1 MWLSKYVAK
10 SGLCSRRKAAELIKK
25 GKIQVNGKTVT
36 EPNYVVAEGD
46 TVTYKG
52 MRLFPVDN
60 PVYILLNK
68 PKNVITTVRDE
79 RGRKTVLDL
88 LSKEDR
94 QTKLFPVGRLDRN
107 TTGVLLLTNDGTLA
121 HKLTHPRF
129 EVQKVYH
136 VKLDKP
142 LSEADK
148 QKIEQGVQLDDGP
161 VEVHKIGYPDPNDKS
176 WVGISLHS
184 GRNRVIRRLFEA
196 LGYRVKELDRVA
208 FADLTTAGLARGSYR
223 KLSPREIHYLKYQL

>member
-25 GKIQVNGKTVT
+25 GKITVNGKIVT
-36 EPNYVVAEGD
+36 EPYYIVKKGD

-52 MRLFPVDN
+52 MRLFPVEK

-94 QTKLFPVGRLDRN
+94 KIKLFPVGRLDRN

-121 HKLTHPRF
+121 HKLMHPRF
-129 EVQKVYH
+129 EVEKIYH

-142 LSEADK
+142 LTEADK
-148 QKIEQGVQLDDGP
+148 HKIEKGIQLDDGP
-161 VEVHKIGYPDPNDKS
+161 VDVHKIGYLDAKDKR

-184 GRNRVIRRLFEA
+184 GRNRIIRRLFEA
-196 LGYRVKELDRVA
+196 LGYVVKELDRVA